1 MSLFKKICKMFGI
14 VTALL
19 IIRKVWYI
27 LYRRYK
33 KYPPGPVGLPFFGC
47 LFSFSDLKNFQNNIG
62 KSYYPVTMFPF
73 GPKTNMIMIS
83 DLNLVCK
90 IYKTDKFAY
99 KEHIGRREN
108 DKIPPPFTL
117 INDKHE
123 MMKRRKLFYNSVSKI
138 TNSSYLI
145 EHVQDNIKN
154 KTIIPS
160 IENAIEH
167 NYGLWCP
174 RAILF
179 NFAFNTIFGASFGP
193 NLVKSLNDEK
203 YKEFQAASIKII
215 ENAVVIFLIAPMFGA
230 TVSNILTSLIGLDK
244 VVEKRRKIIN
254 EWIDEY
260 IQNKQTNQK
269 QEHEFIS
276 FIDGMLNNSDIG
288 REKVLSDINM
298 TFTAGSSTTA
308 ESIELMLMN
317 AAKYPDTQNAI
328 YLELC
333 QIFENS
339 KNKNI
344 NNMLQ
349 LNKAHHLRAF
359 VEESFRQIATCGIPR
374 QLQQDFRLN
383 FIDKNGNNDY
393 YILPKGAG
401 VVYSNGFY
409 AANGDYGWKNANN
422 FDINNYLNENN
433 KFIKTIS
440 SDKNIDIKCKF
451 SIFGYGIRKCP
462 GMMLAKKQIILVL
475 SILFY
480 KYKFCGPK
488 GETDTDF
495 VIPKLLSGVKATTI
509 QSLTVKRR

>member
-317 AAKYPDTQNAI
+317 AAKYPDVQNKI
-328 YLELC
+328 YMELY
-333 QIFENS
+333 QIFNNS
-339 KNKNI
+339 NDINI
-344 NNMLQ
+344 ESMAQ

-359 VEESFRQIATCGIPR
+359 IEETWRLLPGGGLTRVLLKDYRI
-374 QLQQDFRLN
+374 DFV
-383 FIDKNGNNDY
+383 DDNGNNDY
-393 YILPKGAG
+393 YILPKGAALAFNN
-401 VVYSNGFY
+401 SNF
-409 AANGDYGWKNANN
+409 ARNEKYGWKNANN
-422 FDINNYLNENN
+422 FDIDNYLDENN
-433 KFIKTIS
+433 KFIKS
-440 SDKNIDIKCKF
+440 SKKTNNDIKYKL
-451 SIFGYGIRKCP
+451 SIFGYGARQCP
-462 GMMLAKKQIILVL
+462 GIALAKKEVIFALA
-475 SILFY
+475 ILFY